1 MSNSSTVTTSIET
14 RNTTITPKNETFF
27 PCKPFPEATFTDF
40 AKDNRACELH
50 DVSKEVDNL

>member
-1 MSNSSTVTTSIET
+1 MSNSSTETTLIET

-50 DVSKEVDNL
+50 DVSKEGR